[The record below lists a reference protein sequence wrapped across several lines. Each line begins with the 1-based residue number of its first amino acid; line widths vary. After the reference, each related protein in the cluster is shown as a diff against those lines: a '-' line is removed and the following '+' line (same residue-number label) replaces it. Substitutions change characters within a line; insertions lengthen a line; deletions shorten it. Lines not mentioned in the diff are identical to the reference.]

1 MNTDFRIF
9 WQFNRLQRYKKKLN
23 IENIPSEEDKNYAVF
38 AFFFIFSSR
47 ALAYIIFFLYLC
59 GSIWCMMQKKEF
71 TSDEEQMIQHEFELL
86 LDDYAHTPHRQK
98 VELITHAFNFAH
110 KAHYGVR
117 RLSGEPY
124 IMHPLAVARI
134 CVKEIGLGSTS
145 ICAALLHDVVED
157 TDYTVEDI
165 AGLFGEKIAQIVGG
179 LTKISGG
186 VFGSQA
192 SEQAENFRKLLLTIS
207 DDIRVVLIKIADRL
221 HNMRTLGAQPKD
233 KQYKIAGETQY
244 IYAPLAHRLGLFPIK
259 TELEDLSFKYEHPE
273 TWQEIHDKLEKVKAN
288 QMDSYE
294 HFAQPIRER
303 LTSMGYSFTLKARIK
318 SVYSIWKKMVRQ
330 QCSFEDVYDLLA
342 VRIIFTPKDSLSE
355 KDQCWMIYSA
365 ITEIFRPHPERIR
378 DWISTPKAN
387 GYEALHV
394 TVMGKDG
401 QWIEVQIRTDRMH
414 EIAER
419 GYAAHWKYKTGESD
433 DSELDKW
440 LREIKDILAHP
451 DKDAME
457 FLGTFKLNLFAQE
470 VFVFT
475 PKGEIKT
482 MPLGS
487 TALDFAFML
496 HSELGEHCI
505 GAKVNHALVPL
516 SYQLKGG
523 DQIEVLTSN
532 SQHPQKEWLNMVTTA
547 KATNSLQQ
555 YFRREERRYIRHG
568 ERLVEDAISMDERLS
583 ANHDQVLARLLNYYH
598 ITTPNELYLQV
609 GQGTIRLNNIHE
621 IVVPKRGWRS
631 YIPFLRDDSSK
642 TIDKPLEAEKT
653 LELETAESQK
663 QKKKGPKAIV
673 LTDENLGKE
682 YLLSSCC
689 HPIPGDEVL
698 GYMDENG
705 QMHIHKIDCPEA
717 NLLKTSYGKR
727 IYSASW
733 NTHRVQSFV
742 ETIEMKGIDEFGIF
756 IQVLQTITED
766 FHINMRTINV
776 TSEDGIFKGIL
787 EIYVYDKN
795 ELEELLKAIRK
806 IEAVKEVRRI
816 VEN

>member
-1 MNTDFRIF
+1 MKY
-9 WQFNRLQRYKKKLN
+9 L
-23 IENIPSEEDKNYAVF
+23 
-38 AFFFIFSSR
+38 
-47 ALAYIIFFLYLC
+47 LYLC
-59 GSIWCMMQKKEF
+59 AVFWTHMQKSEF
-71 TSDEEQMIQHEFELL
+71 TPEEDLMIQREFKAL

-98 VELITHAFNFAH
+98 VELITHAFNFAY

-134 CVKEIGLGSTS
+134 CVKQIGLGSTS
-145 ICAALLHDVVED
+145 ICSALLHDVVED

-165 AGLFGEKIAQIVGG
+165 AGLFGDKIAQIVSG

-186 VFGSQA
+186 VFGDQA

-207 DDIRVVLIKIADRL
+207 EDIRVVLIKIADRL
-221 HNMRTLGAQPKD
+221 HNMRTLGSQPKE

-273 TWQEIHDKLEKVKAN
+273 TWQDIHDKLEAIKSTKLE
-288 QMDSYE
+288 SYE
-294 HFAQPIRER
+294 TFAKPIRER
-303 LTSMGYSFTLKARIK
+303 LESMGYTFTLKARIK
-318 SVYSIWKKMVRQ
+318 SVYSIWKKMMRQ
-330 QCSFEDVYDLLA
+330 QCAFEDVYDIMA
-342 VRIIFTPKDSLSE
+342 VRIIFTPNESMSE

-365 ITEIFRPHPERIR
+365 ITEIYRPHPERIR

-394 TVMGKDG
+394 TVMGKNG
-401 QWIEVQIRTDRMH
+401 EWIEVQIRTDRMH
-414 EIAER
+414 EIAEH

-440 LREIKDILAHP
+440 LQEIKDILAHP

-482 MPLGS
+482 MPMGS
-487 TALDFAFML
+487 TALDFAFLL

-505 GAKVNHALVPL
+505 GAKVNHSLVPL

-523 DQIEVLTSN
+523 DQVEVLTSN
-532 SQHPQKEWLNMVTTA
+532 SQHPQKEWLNIVTTA
-547 KATNSLQQ
+547 KAKKGLNQ
-555 YFRREERRYIRHG
+555 YFLREERKYIKHG
-568 ERLVEDAISMDERLS
+568 ERLVEDAISMDKDLA
-583 ANHDQVLARLLNYYH
+583 ANHDLTLARLLTYYAK
-598 ITTPNELYLQV
+598 TQPSELYAEV
-609 GQGTIRLNNIHE
+609 GQGAIRLDNIRE
-621 IVVPKRGWRS
+621 IVFPKRGWMS
-631 YIPFLRDDSSK
+631 YIPFIGKKDEGVKELTNEGEK
-642 TIDKPLEAEKT
+642 KEIVKP
-653 LELETAESQK
+653 
-663 QKKKGPKAIV
+663 KKGPHAIV

-682 YLLSSCC
+682 YTLSNCC

-698 GYMDENG
+698 GFLDETG
-705 QMHIHKIDCPEA
+705 KMYIHKVDCPEA
-717 NLLKTSYGKR
+717 ALLKTSYGKR
-727 IYSASW
+727 LYSATW

-742 ETIEMKGIDEFGIF
+742 ETIELKGIDKFGVF
-756 IQVLQTITED
+756 IRVLQAITTD
-766 FHINMRTINV
+766 FHINMRAINIS
-776 TSEDGIFKGIL
+776 SEDGIFKGTMEL
-787 EIYVYDKN
+787 YVYDRS
-795 ELEELLKAIRK
+795 ELDDLVKAIRK
-806 IEAVKEVRRI
+806 IDDIKEVKRVS
-816 VEN
+816 VENN

>member
-1 MNTDFRIF
+1 M
-9 WQFNRLQRYKKKLN
+9 QQ
-23 IENIPSEEDKNYAVF
+23 SE
-38 AFFFIFSSR
+38 FS
-47 ALAYIIFFLYLC
+47 
-59 GSIWCMMQKKEF
+59 QE
-71 TSDEEQMIQHEFELL
+71 EEQMIQREFEAL

-134 CVKEIGLGSTS
+134 CVREIGLGSTS
-145 ICAALLHDVVED
+145 ICSALLHDVVED

-165 AGLFGEKIAQIVGG
+165 AGLFGDKIAQIVGG

-186 VFGSQA
+186 VFGDQA
-192 SEQAENFRKLLLTIS
+192 SEQAENFRKLLITIS

-221 HNMRTLGAQPKD
+221 HNMRTLGSQPKD

-259 TELEDLSFKYEHPE
+259 TELEDLSFHYEHPE
-273 TWQEIHDKLEKVKAN
+273 TWQEIHDKLEAVKSS
-288 QMDSYE
+288 QLESYE
-294 HFAQPIRER
+294 QFAEPIRER

-318 SVYSIWKKMVRQ
+318 SVYSIWKKMMRQ
-330 QCSFEDVYDLLA
+330 QCAFEDVYDLLA
-342 VRIIFTPKDSLSE
+342 VRIIFTPNESMSE

-365 ITEIFRPHPERIR
+365 ITELYRPHPERIR

-394 TVMGKDG
+394 TVMGKNG
-401 QWIEVQIRTDRMH
+401 EWIEVQIRTDRMH

-419 GYAAHWKYKTGESD
+419 GYAAHWKYKTGEAD

-440 LREIKDILAHP
+440 IREIKEILAHP
-451 DKDAME
+451 EKDAME

-487 TALDFAFML
+487 TALDFAFLL

-505 GAKVNHALVPL
+505 GAKVNHTLVPL

-523 DQIEVLTSN
+523 DQIEILTSN
-532 SQHPQKEWLNMVTTA
+532 SQHPQKEWLDMVTTA
-547 KATNSLQQ
+547 KARNGLNQ
-555 YFRREERRYIRHG
+555 YFRREERKYAKHG
-568 ERLVEDAISMDERLS
+568 ERLVNDAITMDHDLA
-583 ANHDQVLARLLNYYH
+583 ANPETALARLLNYYELSQ
-598 ITTPNELYLQV
+598 PSELYTQV
-609 GQGTIRLNNIHE
+609 GQGAIRLDNIRE
-621 IVVPKRGWRS
+621 IVLPKRSWWS
-631 YIPFLRDDSSK
+631 HVPFIGKRGEQK
-642 TIDKPLEAEKT
+642 AAEKDPKQD
-653 LELETAESQK
+653 ESATEPKQEAAT
-663 QKKKGPKAIV
+663 QKKSKKTPHAIV
-673 LTDENLGKE
+673 LTDENLGKQ
-682 YLLSSCC
+682 YLLSNCC

-698 GYMDENG
+698 GYLDETG
-705 QMHIHKIDCPEA
+705 KMHIHKIDCPEA

-727 IYSASW
+727 IYSATW

-742 ETIEMKGIDEFGIF
+742 ETIELKGIDKFGVF
-756 IQVLQTITED
+756 IQVLQAITKD
-766 FHINMRTINV
+766 FHINMRSINV
-776 TSEDGIFKGIL
+776 SSEDGIFKGTM
-787 EIYVYDKN
+787 EIYVYDRS
-795 ELEELLKAIRK
+795 ELEQLLKALRK
-806 IEAVKEVRRI
+806 IDDIKEVRR
-816 VEN
+816 VNNE

>member
-1 MNTDFRIF
+1 
-9 WQFNRLQRYKKKLN
+9 
-23 IENIPSEEDKNYAVF
+23 
-38 AFFFIFSSR
+38 
-47 ALAYIIFFLYLC
+47 
-59 GSIWCMMQKKEF
+59 MQKSEF
-71 TSDEEQMIQHEFELL
+71 TQEEEALIQREFEAL
-86 LDDYAHTPHRQK
+86 LDDYAHTAHRQK

-124 IMHPLAVARI
+124 ILHPIAVARI
-134 CVKEIGLGSTS
+134 CVREIGLGSTS

-165 AGLFGEKIAQIVGG
+165 AGLFGDKIAQIVSG

-259 TELEDLSFKYEHPE
+259 TELEDLSFKYEHPD
-273 TWQEIHDKLEKVKAN
+273 TWQEIHDKLENIKGI
-288 QMDSYE
+288 QMENYE
-294 HFAQPIRER
+294 EFAQPIRER
-303 LTSMGYSFTLKARIK
+303 LTSMGYNFTLKARIK
-318 SVYSIWKKMVRQ
+318 SVYSIWKKMMRQ
-330 QCSFEDVYDLLA
+330 QCAFEDVYDLLA
-342 VRIIFTPKDSLSE
+342 VRIIFTPKDSWSE

-365 ITEIFRPHPERIR
+365 ITEIYRPHPERIR

-394 TVMGKDG
+394 TVMAKNG
-401 QWIEVQIRTDRMH
+401 QWVEVQIRTDRMH

-440 LREIKDILAHP
+440 LREIKDILADP
-451 DKDAME
+451 DKDALQ

-532 SQHPQKEWLNMVTTA
+532 SQHPQREWLDMVITA
-547 KATNSLQQ
+547 KARNCLNQ
-555 YFRREERRYIRHG
+555 YFRKEERRYMRHG
-568 ERLVEDAISMDERLS
+568 ERLVNDAISMDEQLA
-583 ANHDQVLARLLNYYH
+583 ANHDQSLARLLNYYH
-598 ITTPNELYLQV
+598 LNTPSELYLQV
-609 GQGTIRLNNIHE
+609 GQGALRLDNIRE
-621 IVVPKRGWRS
+621 IVIPKRGWRS
-631 YIPFLRDDSSK
+631 YIPFFGQKETSDAVRS
-642 TIDKPLEAEKT
+642 
-653 LELETAESQK
+653 ETAGAVGSETKAASND
-663 QKKKGPKAIV
+663 KKKEAPKPKKKEAHAIV

-698 GYMDENG
+698 GYQDEKG
-705 QMHIHKIDCPEA
+705 QMHIHKVDCPEA
-717 NLLKTSYGKR
+717 TLLKTSYGKR
-727 IYSASW
+727 IYSATW

-742 ETIEMKGIDEFGIF
+742 ETIELKGIDKFGVF
-756 IQVLQTITED
+756 IQVMQAITKD
-766 FHINMRTINV
+766 FHINMRSINV
-776 TSEDGIFKGIL
+776 TSEDGIFKGTM
-787 EIYVYDKN
+787 EIYVYDRS
-795 ELEELLKAIRK
+795 ELDELLKALRK
-806 IEAVKEVRRI
+806 IKDIKDVRR
-816 VEN
+816 VNDN

>member
-1 MNTDFRIF
+1 
-9 WQFNRLQRYKKKLN
+9 
-23 IENIPSEEDKNYAVF
+23 
-38 AFFFIFSSR
+38 
-47 ALAYIIFFLYLC
+47 
-59 GSIWCMMQKKEF
+59 
-71 TSDEEQMIQHEFELL
+71 MIQREFEAL

-98 VELITHAFNFAH
+98 VELITHAFNFAY

-145 ICAALLHDVVED
+145 ICSALLHDVVED

-165 AGLFGEKIAQIVGG
+165 AGLFGDKIAQIVDG

-186 VFGSQA
+186 VFGDRA

-207 DDIRVVLIKIADRL
+207 EDIRVVLIKIADRL
-221 HNMRTLGAQPKD
+221 HNMRTLGSQPKD

-259 TELEDLSFKYEHPE
+259 TELEDLSFRYEHPE
-273 TWQEIHDKLEKVKAN
+273 TWQEIHDKLEAIKASKLE
-288 QMDSYE
+288 SYE
-294 HFAQPIRER
+294 VFSKPIRER
-303 LTSMGYSFTLKARIK
+303 LESMGYTFTMKARIK
-318 SVYSIWKKMVRQ
+318 TAYSIWKKMMRQ
-330 QCSFEDVYDLLA
+330 QCAFEDVYDIMA
-342 VRIIFTPKDSLSE
+342 VRIVFTPNESMSE

-365 ITEIFRPHPERIR
+365 ITEIYRPHPERIR

-394 TVMGKDG
+394 TVMGKNG
-401 QWIEVQIRTDRMH
+401 EWVEVQIRTDRMH
-414 EIAER
+414 EIAEH
-419 GYAAHWKYKTGESD
+419 GYAAHWKYETGESD

-440 LREIKDILAHP
+440 LQEIKEILAHP

-482 MPLGS
+482 MPLGA

-505 GAKVNHALVPL
+505 GAKVNHNLVPL

-523 DQIEVLTSN
+523 DQVEILTSN
-532 SQHPQKEWLNMVTTA
+532 SQHPQKEWLKLVTTA
-547 KATNSLQQ
+547 KARNGLNQ
-555 YFRREERRYIRHG
+555 YFKREERKYMKHG
-568 ERLVEDAISMDERLS
+568 ERLVADAINMDKDLA
-583 ANHDQVLARLLNYYH
+583 ANPEESLARLLDYYGSASLS
-598 ITTPNELYLQV
+598 ELYTEV
-609 GQGTIRLNNIHE
+609 GQGAIRLTNIHD
-621 IVVPKRGWRS
+621 IVFPKRGLLS
-631 YIPFLRDDSSK
+631 YIPFIGKKDTPVNERNGENQE
-642 TIDKPLEAEKT
+642 IVKP
-653 LELETAESQK
+653 
-663 QKKKGPKAIV
+663 KKGSHAIV

-682 YLLSSCC
+682 YMLSNCC

-698 GYMDENG
+698 GFLDEKG
-705 QMHIHKIDCPEA
+705 QMHIHKVDCPEA
-717 NLLKTSYGKR
+717 KLLKTSYGKR
-727 IYSASW
+727 LYSATW

-742 ETIEMKGIDEFGIF
+742 ETIELKGIDKFGVF
-756 IQVLQTITED
+756 IQVLQTITTE
-766 FHINMRTINV
+766 FHINMRAIHV
-776 TSEDGIFKGIL
+776 SSDDGIFQGTM
-787 EIYVYDKN
+787 EIYVYDKS
-795 ELEELLKAIRK
+795 ELEDLLKAIRK
-806 IEAVKEVRRI
+806 IDDIKEVKRVNI
-816 VEN
+816 D

>member
-1 MNTDFRIF
+1 MHFFYFFCARACV
-9 WQFNRLQRYKKKLN
+9 YKKKGVTLRSRLVYVY
-23 IENIPSEEDKNYAVF
+23 IRPHEKKRTKMQKSEFSQEED
-38 AFFFIFSSR
+38 
-47 ALAYIIFFLYLC
+47 L
-59 GSIWCMMQKKEF
+59 
-71 TSDEEQMIQHEFELL
+71 MIQREFEAL

-98 VELITHAFNFAH
+98 VELITHAFNFAY

-145 ICAALLHDVVED
+145 ICSALLHDVVED

-165 AGLFGEKIAQIVGG
+165 AGLFGDKIAQIVDG

-186 VFGSQA
+186 VFGDRA

-207 DDIRVVLIKIADRL
+207 EDIRVVLIKIADRL
-221 HNMRTLGAQPKD
+221 HNMRTLGSQPKD

-259 TELEDLSFKYEHPE
+259 TELEDLSFRYEHPE
-273 TWQEIHDKLEKVKAN
+273 TWQEIHDKLEAIKASKLE
-288 QMDSYE
+288 SYE
-294 HFAQPIRER
+294 VFSKPIRER
-303 LTSMGYSFTLKARIK
+303 LESMGYTFTMKARIK
-318 SVYSIWKKMVRQ
+318 TAYSIWKKMMRQ
-330 QCSFEDVYDLLA
+330 QCAFEDVYDIMA
-342 VRIIFTPKDSLSE
+342 VRIVFTPNESMSE

-365 ITEIFRPHPERIR
+365 ITEIYRPHPERIR

-394 TVMGKDG
+394 TVMGKNG
-401 QWIEVQIRTDRMH
+401 EWVEVQIRTDRMH
-414 EIAER
+414 EIAEH

-440 LREIKDILAHP
+440 LQEIKEILAHP

-482 MPLGS
+482 MPLGA

-505 GAKVNHALVPL
+505 GAKVNHNLVPL

-523 DQIEVLTSN
+523 DQVEILTSN
-532 SQHPQKEWLNMVTTA
+532 SQHPQKEWLKLVTTA
-547 KATNSLQQ
+547 RARNGLNQ
-555 YFRREERRYIRHG
+555 YFKREERKYMKHG
-568 ERLVEDAISMDERLS
+568 ERLVADAINMDKDLA
-583 ANHDQVLARLLNYYH
+583 ANPEESLARLLDYYGSASLS
-598 ITTPNELYLQV
+598 ELYTEV
-609 GQGTIRLNNIHE
+609 GQGAIRLTNIHD
-621 IVVPKRGWRS
+621 IVFPKRGLLS
-631 YIPFLRDDSSK
+631 YIPFIGKKDTPVNERNGENQE
-642 TIDKPLEAEKT
+642 IVKP
-653 LELETAESQK
+653 
-663 QKKKGPKAIV
+663 KKGSHAIV

-682 YLLSSCC
+682 YMLSNCC

-698 GYMDENG
+698 GFLDEKG
-705 QMHIHKIDCPEA
+705 QMHIHKVDCPEA
-717 NLLKTSYGKR
+717 KLLKTSYGKR
-727 IYSASW
+727 LYSATW

-742 ETIEMKGIDEFGIF
+742 ETIELKGIDKFGVF
-756 IQVLQTITED
+756 IQVLQTITTE
-766 FHINMRTINV
+766 FHINMRAIHV
-776 TSEDGIFKGIL
+776 SSDDGIFQGTM
-787 EIYVYDKN
+787 EIYVYDKS
-795 ELEELLKAIRK
+795 ELEDLLKAIRK
-806 IEAVKEVRRI
+806 IDDIKEVKRVNI
-816 VEN
+816 D

>member
-1 MNTDFRIF
+1 
-9 WQFNRLQRYKKKLN
+9 
-23 IENIPSEEDKNYAVF
+23 
-38 AFFFIFSSR
+38 
-47 ALAYIIFFLYLC
+47 
-59 GSIWCMMQKKEF
+59 MQKSEF
-71 TSDEEQMIQHEFELL
+71 TPEEEQMIQREFEAL

-134 CVKEIGLGSTS
+134 CVREIGLGSTS
-145 ICAALLHDVVED
+145 ICSALLHDVVED

-165 AGLFGEKIAQIVGG
+165 AGLFGDKIAQIVGG

-186 VFGSQA
+186 VFGDQA

-273 TWQEIHDKLEKVKAN
+273 TWQEIHDKLEKIKGT
-288 QMDSYE
+288 QMENYE
-294 HFAQPIRER
+294 EFAQPIRER
-303 LTSMGYSFTLKARIK
+303 LTSMGYQFTLKARIK
-318 SVYSIWKKMVRQ
+318 SVYSIWKKMMRQ
-330 QCSFEDVYDLLA
+330 QCAFEDVYDLLA

-365 ITEIFRPHPERIR
+365 ITEMYRPHPERIR

-394 TVMGKDG
+394 TVMANNG
-401 QWIEVQIRTDRMH
+401 QWVEVQIRTDRMH

-440 LREIKDILAHP
+440 IREIKEILAHP

-475 PKGEIKT
+475 PKGEVKT

-487 TALDFAFML
+487 TALDFAFLL

-505 GAKVNHALVPL
+505 GAKVNHTLVPL
-516 SYQLKGG
+516 SYRLKGG
-523 DQIEVLTSN
+523 DQIEILTSS
-532 SQHPQKEWLNMVTTA
+532 SQHPQKEWLGMVTTA
-547 KATNSLQQ
+547 KARNGLQL
-555 YFRREERRYIRHG
+555 YFRREERRYIKHG
-568 ERLVEDAISMDERLS
+568 ERLVEDAISMDERLA
-583 ANHDQVLARLLNYYH
+583 ANHDQALARLLSYYQLN
-598 ITTPNELYLQV
+598 TPNELYSQV
-609 GQGTIRLNNIHE
+609 GQGAIRLDNIRE
-621 IVVPKRGWRS
+621 IVFPKRGWRS
-631 YIPFLRDDSSK
+631 YIPFLGKKEEEIEESK
-642 TIDKPLEAEKT
+642 KSV
-653 LELETAESQK
+653 AESPK
-663 QKKKGPKAIV
+663 PETKKSKKKEPHAIV
-673 LTDENLGKE
+673 LTEENLGKQ
-682 YLLSSCC
+682 YLLSNCC

-698 GYMDENG
+698 GYLDEEG
-705 QMHIHKIDCPEA
+705 KMHIHKIDCPEA
-717 NLLKTSYGKR
+717 VLLKTSYGKR
-727 IYSASW
+727 IYSATW

-742 ETIEMKGIDEFGIF
+742 ETIEFKGIDKFGVF
-756 IQVLQTITED
+756 IQVMQTISQD
-766 FHINMRTINV
+766 FHINVRTVHV
-776 TSEDGIFKGIL
+776 TSEDGIFKGMMEL
-787 EIYVYDKN
+787 YVYDRK
-795 ELEELLKAIRK
+795 ELDDLFKAIRK
-806 IEAVKEVRRI
+806 IDDIKEVKR
-816 VEN
+816 VNKNDNEKDF

>member
-1 MNTDFRIF
+1 MSN
-9 WQFNRLQRYKKKLN
+9 K
-23 IENIPSEEDKNYAVF
+23 
-38 AFFFIFSSR
+38 AFTP
-47 ALAYIIFFLYLC
+47 
-59 GSIWCMMQKKEF
+59 E
-71 TSDEEQMIQHEFELL
+71 EEQLIQREFEAL

-98 VELITHAFNFAH
+98 VELITHAFNFANQ
-110 KAHYGVR
+110 AHYGVR

-124 IMHPLAVARI
+124 ILHPIAVARI

-145 ICAALLHDVVED
+145 ICSALLHDVVED

-165 AGLFGEKIAQIVGG
+165 AGLFGDKIAQIVSG

-186 VFGSQA
+186 VFGDQA

-259 TELEDLSFKYEHPE
+259 TELEDLSFKYEHPD
-273 TWQEIHDKLEKVKAN
+273 TWQEIHDKLEAVKNA
-288 QMDSYE
+288 QMESFE
-294 HFAQPIRER
+294 QFAIPIRER
-303 LTSMGYSFTLKARIK
+303 LTSMGYHFTLKARIK
-318 SVYSIWKKMVRQ
+318 SVYSVWKKMVRQ
-330 QCSFEDVYDLLA
+330 QCAFEDVYDLLA
-342 VRIIFTPKDSLSE
+342 VRIIFTPNESMSE

-365 ITEIFRPHPERIR
+365 ITELYRPHPERIR
-378 DWISTPKAN
+378 DWISMPKAN

-394 TVMGKDG
+394 TVMGKNG
-401 QWIEVQIRTDRMH
+401 EWIEVQIRTDRMH

-433 DSELDKW
+433 ESELDKW

-451 DKDAME
+451 EKDAME

-487 TALDFAFML
+487 TVLDFAFML

-516 SYQLKGG
+516 SYRLKGG
-523 DQIEVLTSN
+523 DQIEILSSN
-532 SQHPQKEWLNMVTTA
+532 SQHPQKEWFDMVTTA
-547 KATNSLQQ
+547 KARNGLNQ
-555 YFRREERRYIRHG
+555 YFRREERKYVEHG
-568 ERLVEDAISMDERLS
+568 KRLVEDAIAIDSALS
-583 ANHDQVLARLLNYYH
+583 ANHDVALGRLLNYYQL
-598 ITTPNELYLQV
+598 TQPTELYSQV
-609 GQGTIRLNNIHE
+609 GQGVIRLDNLRE
-621 IVVPKRGWRS
+621 IVYPKRGWRS
-631 YIPFLRDDSSK
+631 YIPFMG
-642 TIDKPLEAEKT
+642 
-653 LELETAESQK
+653 
-663 QKKKGPKAIV
+663 KKKDEGVNGLKDEGTKDIVKPKKGAHTIT
-673 LTDENLGKE
+673 LTDDELNKKFV
-682 YLLSSCC
+682 LSNCC

-698 GYMDENG
+698 GYLDEQG
-705 QMHIHKIDCPEA
+705 VMHIHKIDCPEA

-727 IYSASW
+727 IYSATW

-742 ETIEMKGIDEFGIF
+742 ETIELKGIDKFGVF
-756 IQVLQTITED
+756 VQVLQTITKD
-766 FHINMRTINV
+766 FHINMRSINV
-776 TSEDGIFKGIL
+776 SSDDGIFKGTM
-787 EIYVYDKN
+787 EIYVYDRK

-806 IEAVKEVRRI
+806 IDDIKEVKRI
-816 VEN
+816 NVES

>member
-1 MNTDFRIF
+1 
-9 WQFNRLQRYKKKLN
+9 
-23 IENIPSEEDKNYAVF
+23 
-38 AFFFIFSSR
+38 
-47 ALAYIIFFLYLC
+47 
-59 GSIWCMMQKKEF
+59 MQKSEF
-71 TSDEEQMIQHEFELL
+71 TQDEDLMIQREFEAL

-98 VELITHAFNFAH
+98 VELITHAFNFAY

-134 CVKEIGLGSTS
+134 CVKQIGLGSTS
-145 ICAALLHDVVED
+145 ICSALLHDVVED

-165 AGLFGEKIAQIVGG
+165 AGLFGDKIAQIVSG

-186 VFGSQA
+186 VFGDQA

-207 DDIRVVLIKIADRL
+207 EDIRVVLIKIADRL
-221 HNMRTLGAQPKD
+221 HNMRTLGSQPKE

-259 TELEDLSFKYEHPE
+259 TELEDLSFRYEHPE
-273 TWQEIHDKLEKVKAN
+273 TWQEIHDKLEDIKASKLEN
-288 QMDSYE
+288 YE
-294 HFAQPIRER
+294 TFAKPIRER
-303 LTSMGYSFTLKARIK
+303 LESMGYTFTLKARIK
-318 SVYSIWKKMVRQ
+318 SVYSIWKKMMRQ
-330 QCSFEDVYDLLA
+330 QCAFEDVYDIMA
-342 VRIIFTPKDSLSE
+342 VRIIFTPNESMSE

-365 ITEIFRPHPERIR
+365 ITEIYRPHPERIR

-394 TVMGKDG
+394 TVMGKNG
-401 QWIEVQIRTDRMH
+401 EWIEVQIRTDRMH
-414 EIAER
+414 EIAEH

-440 LREIKDILAHP
+440 LQEIKEILAHP

-482 MPLGS
+482 MPLGA
-487 TALDFAFML
+487 TALDFAFLL

-505 GAKVNHALVPL
+505 GAKVNHSLVPL

-532 SQHPQKEWLNMVTTA
+532 SQHPQKEWLKIVTTA
-547 KATNSLQQ
+547 KAKKSLNQ
-555 YFRREERRYIRHG
+555 YFLREERRYIKHG
-568 ERLVEDAISMDERLS
+568 ERLVEDAISMDKDLAS
-583 ANHDQVLARLLNYYH
+583 NHDLALARLLTYYAM
-598 ITTPNELYLQV
+598 TQPSELYAEV
-609 GQGTIRLNNIHE
+609 GQGAIRLDNIHD
-621 IVVPKRGWRS
+621 IVFPKRGWRS
-631 YIPFLRDDSSK
+631 YIPFIGKKDDGVK
-642 TIDKPLEAEKT
+642 ELPAEGVEKKEIVKP
-653 LELETAESQK
+653 
-663 QKKKGPKAIV
+663 KKGPHAIV

-682 YLLSSCC
+682 YTLSNCC

-698 GYMDENG
+698 GFLDETG
-705 QMHIHKIDCPEA
+705 KMYIHKVDCPEA
-717 NLLKTSYGKR
+717 ALLKTSSVKR
-727 IYSASW
+727 LYSATW

-742 ETIEMKGIDEFGIF
+742 ETIELKGIDKFGVF
-756 IQVLQTITED
+756 IRVLQAITTD
-766 FHINMRTINV
+766 FHINMRAINIS
-776 TSEDGIFKGIL
+776 SEDGIFKGTMEL
-787 EIYVYDKN
+787 YVYDRS
-795 ELEELLKAIRK
+795 ELEDLLKAIRK
-806 IEAVKEVRRI
+806 IENIKEVKRVS
-816 VEN
+816 VENN

>member
-1 MNTDFRIF
+1 MQKSEFS
-9 WQFNRLQRYKKKLN
+9 Q
-23 IENIPSEEDKNYAVF
+23 EED
-38 AFFFIFSSR
+38 
-47 ALAYIIFFLYLC
+47 L
-59 GSIWCMMQKKEF
+59 
-71 TSDEEQMIQHEFELL
+71 MIQREFEAL

-98 VELITHAFNFAH
+98 VELITHAFNFAY

-145 ICAALLHDVVED
+145 ICSALLHDVVED

-165 AGLFGEKIAQIVGG
+165 AGLFGDKIAQIVDG

-186 VFGSQA
+186 VFGDRA

-207 DDIRVVLIKIADRL
+207 EDIRVVLIKIADRL
-221 HNMRTLGAQPKD
+221 HNMRTLGSQPKD

-259 TELEDLSFKYEHPE
+259 TELEDLSFRYEHPE
-273 TWQEIHDKLEKVKAN
+273 TWQEIHDKLEAIKASKLE
-288 QMDSYE
+288 SYE
-294 HFAQPIRER
+294 VFSKPIRER
-303 LTSMGYSFTLKARIK
+303 LESMGYTFTMKARIK
-318 SVYSIWKKMVRQ
+318 TAYSIWKKMMRQ
-330 QCSFEDVYDLLA
+330 QCAFEDVYDIMA
-342 VRIIFTPKDSLSE
+342 VRIVFTPNESMSE

-365 ITEIFRPHPERIR
+365 ITEIYRPHPERIR

-394 TVMGKDG
+394 TVMGKNG
-401 QWIEVQIRTDRMH
+401 EWVEVQIRTDRMH
-414 EIAER
+414 EIAEH

-440 LREIKDILAHP
+440 LQEIKEILAHP

-482 MPLGS
+482 MPLGA

-505 GAKVNHALVPL
+505 GAKVNHNLVPL

-523 DQIEVLTSN
+523 DQVEILTSN
-532 SQHPQKEWLNMVTTA
+532 SQHPQKEWLKLVTTA
-547 KATNSLQQ
+547 KARNGLNQ
-555 YFRREERRYIRHG
+555 YFKREERKYMKHG
-568 ERLVEDAISMDERLS
+568 ERLVADAINMDKDLA
-583 ANHDQVLARLLNYYH
+583 ANPEESLARLLDYYGSASLS
-598 ITTPNELYLQV
+598 ELYTEV
-609 GQGTIRLNNIHE
+609 GQGAIRLTNIHD
-621 IVVPKRGWRS
+621 IVFPKRGLLS
-631 YIPFLRDDSSK
+631 YIPFIGKKDTPVNERNGENQE
-642 TIDKPLEAEKT
+642 IVKP
-653 LELETAESQK
+653 
-663 QKKKGPKAIV
+663 KKGSHAIV

-682 YLLSSCC
+682 YMLSNCC

-698 GYMDENG
+698 GFLDEKG
-705 QMHIHKIDCPEA
+705 QMHIHKVDCPEA
-717 NLLKTSYGKR
+717 KLLKTSYGKR
-727 IYSASW
+727 LYSATW

-742 ETIEMKGIDEFGIF
+742 ETIELKGIDKFGVF
-756 IQVLQTITED
+756 IQVLQTITTE
-766 FHINMRTINV
+766 FHINMRAIHV
-776 TSEDGIFKGIL
+776 SSDDGIFQGTM
-787 EIYVYDKN
+787 EIYVYDKS
-795 ELEELLKAIRK
+795 ELEDLLKAIRK
-806 IEAVKEVRRI
+806 IDDIKEVKRVNI
-816 VEN
+816 D

>member
-1 MNTDFRIF
+1 MQKSEFT
-9 WQFNRLQRYKKKLN
+9 
-23 IENIPSEEDKNYAVF
+23 PEED
-38 AFFFIFSSR
+38 
-47 ALAYIIFFLYLC
+47 L
-59 GSIWCMMQKKEF
+59 
-71 TSDEEQMIQHEFELL
+71 MIQREFEALL
-86 LDDYAHTPHRQK
+86 ADYAQTPHRQK
-98 VELITHAFNFAH
+98 TELITHAFNFAY

-134 CVKEIGLGSTS
+134 CVREIGLGSTS
-145 ICAALLHDVVED
+145 ICSALLHDVVED

-165 AGLFGEKIAQIVGG
+165 AGLFGDKIAQIVSG

-259 TELEDLSFKYEHPE
+259 TELEDLSFHYEHPE
-273 TWQEIHDKLEKVKAN
+273 TWQEIHDKLEAVKAS
-288 QMDSYE
+288 QLETYE
-294 HFAQPIRER
+294 QFVAPIHER
-303 LTSMGYSFTLKARIK
+303 LTSMGYHFVLKARIK

-330 QCSFEDVYDLLA
+330 QCAFEDVYDLLA
-342 VRIIFTPKDSLSE
+342 VRIIFTPNESMSE

-365 ITEIFRPHPERIR
+365 ITELYRPHPERIR

-394 TVMGKDG
+394 TVMGANG
-401 QWIEVQIRTDRMH
+401 EWIEVQIRTDRMN

-440 LREIKDILAHP
+440 IREIKEILAHP
-451 DKDAME
+451 EKDAME

-475 PKGEIKT
+475 PAGEIKT

-487 TALDFAFML
+487 TALDFAFLL

-505 GAKVNHALVPL
+505 GAKVNHTLVPL
-516 SYQLKGG
+516 SYKLKGG
-523 DQIEVLTSN
+523 DQIEILTST
-532 SQHPQKEWLNMVTTA
+532 SQHPQQEWLEIVTTA
-547 KATNSLQQ
+547 KAKNVLNQ
-555 YFRREERRYIRHG
+555 YFRREERRYMKHG
-568 ERLVEDAISMDERLS
+568 EQLVEDAIAMDSQLA
-583 ANHDQVLARLLNYYH
+583 ANHDMVLARLLSYYGM
-598 ITTPNELYLQV
+598 TQPTELYLQV
-609 GQGTIRLNNIHE
+609 GQGAIRLDNIHE
-621 IVVPKRGWRS
+621 IVFPKRGWRS
-631 YIPFLRDDSSK
+631 YIPFIGRMSK
-642 TIDKPLEAEKT
+642 QEESVSLPKEPEPQPTENKPADKP
-653 LELETAESQK
+653 
-663 QKKKGPKAIV
+663 KKKEPHAIV
-673 LTDENLGKE
+673 LTDENLGKQ
-682 YLLSSCC
+682 YILSHCC

-698 GYMDENG
+698 GYQDNDGKMY
-705 QMHIHKIDCPEA
+705 IHKIDCPEA

-727 IYSASW
+727 IYSATW

-742 ETIEMKGIDEFGIF
+742 ETIEFKGIDKFGVF
-756 IQVLQTITED
+756 IQVLQTITTE
-766 FHINMRTINV
+766 FHINMRTVHV
-776 TSEDGIFKGIL
+776 TSEDGIFKGSM
-787 EIYVYDKN
+787 EIYVYDRS
-795 ELEELLKAIRK
+795 ELDDLLKAIRK
-806 IEAVKEVRRI
+806 IEDIKEVKRVI
-816 VEN
+816 TDN

>member
-1 MNTDFRIF
+1 
-9 WQFNRLQRYKKKLN
+9 
-23 IENIPSEEDKNYAVF
+23 
-38 AFFFIFSSR
+38 
-47 ALAYIIFFLYLC
+47 
-59 GSIWCMMQKKEF
+59 MQKSEF
-71 TSDEEQMIQHEFELL
+71 TADEELMIQREFEAL

-145 ICAALLHDVVED
+145 ICSALLHDVVED

-165 AGLFGEKIAQIVGG
+165 RGLFGDKIAQIVSG

-186 VFGSQA
+186 VFGDHA

-207 DDIRVVLIKIADRL
+207 EDIRVVLIKIADRL
-221 HNMRTLGAQPKD
+221 HNMRTLGSQPKD

-273 TWQEIHDKLEKVKAN
+273 TWQEIHDKLEQVKAG
-288 QMDSYE
+288 QMETYE
-294 HFAQPIRER
+294 HFTEPIRER
-303 LTSMGYSFTLKARIK
+303 LTSMGYTFTLKARIK
-318 SVYSIWKKMVRQ
+318 SVYSIWKKMMLK
-330 QCSFEDVYDLLA
+330 QCAFEDVYDLMA
-342 VRIIFTPKDSLSE
+342 VRIIFTPNESMSE

-365 ITEIFRPHPERIR
+365 ITELYRPHPERIR

-394 TVMGKDG
+394 TVMAKNG
-401 QWIEVQIRTDRMH
+401 QWVEVQIRTDRMH
-414 EIAER
+414 EIAEH

-433 DSELDKW
+433 EGELDKW
-440 LREIKDILAHP
+440 LQEIKEILAHP

-475 PKGEIKT
+475 PHGDIKT

-487 TALDFAFML
+487 TALDFAFLL

-505 GAKVNHALVPL
+505 GAKVNHSLVPL
-516 SYQLKGG
+516 SYRLKGG
-523 DQIEVLTSN
+523 DQIEILTSN
-532 SQHPQKEWLNMVTTA
+532 SQHPQKEWLDMVITA
-547 KATNSLQQ
+547 KARNGLNQ
-555 YFRREERRYIRHG
+555 YFRREERRYIKHG
-568 ERLVEDAISMDERLS
+568 ELLVNDAIQMDKDLA
-583 ANHDQVLARLLNYYH
+583 ANPDKAVARLLNYYGCANP
-598 ITTPNELYLQV
+598 TELYLHV
-609 GQGTIRLNNIHE
+609 GQGTIRLDNIHD
-621 IVVPKRGWRS
+621 IVMPRRGWRS
-631 YIPFLRDDSSK
+631 YIPFIGRREDN
-642 TIDKPLEAEKT
+642 IDKISAAQPLNDAATQPNDAAKP
-653 LELETAESQK
+653 
-663 QKKKGPKAIV
+663 KKKEPHAII
-673 LTDENLGKE
+673 LTDDNLGKK
-682 YLLSSCC
+682 YMLSNCC

-698 GYMDENG
+698 GYLDDEG

-717 NLLKTSYGKR
+717 ALLKTSYGKR
-727 IYSASW
+727 IYSATW

-742 ETIEMKGIDEFGIF
+742 ETIELKGIDKFGVF
-756 IQVLQTITED
+756 IQVLQAITQE
-766 FHINMRTINV
+766 FHINMRSINV
-776 TSEDGIFKGIL
+776 SSEDGIFKGTM
-787 EIYVYDKN
+787 EIYVYDKS
-795 ELEELLKAIRK
+795 ELEDLLKAIRK
-806 IEAVKEVRRI
+806 IDDIKEVKRVTI
-816 VEN
+816 EN

>member
-1 MNTDFRIF
+1 
-9 WQFNRLQRYKKKLN
+9 
-23 IENIPSEEDKNYAVF
+23 
-38 AFFFIFSSR
+38 
-47 ALAYIIFFLYLC
+47 
-59 GSIWCMMQKKEF
+59 MQKSEF
-71 TSDEEQMIQHEFELL
+71 TPEEEQMIQREFEAL

-134 CVKEIGLGSTS
+134 CVREIGLGSTS

-165 AGLFGEKIAQIVGG
+165 AGLFGDKIAQIVGG

-186 VFGSQA
+186 VFGDQA

-273 TWQEIHDKLEKVKAN
+273 TWQEIHDKLEKIKGA
-288 QMDSYE
+288 QLESYE
-294 HFAQPIRER
+294 EFAQPIRER
-303 LTSMGYSFTLKARIK
+303 LTNMGYQFILKERIK
-318 SVYSIWKKMVRQ
+318 SVYSIWKKMMRQ
-330 QCSFEDVYDLLA
+330 QCAFEDVYDLLA

-365 ITEIFRPHPERIR
+365 ITELYRPHPERIR

-394 TVMGKDG
+394 TVMANNG
-401 QWIEVQIRTDRMH
+401 QWVEVQIRTDRMH

-440 LREIKDILAHP
+440 LREIKEILAHP
-451 DKDAME
+451 EKDAME

-475 PKGEIKT
+475 PKGEVKT

-487 TALDFAFML
+487 TALDFAFLL

-516 SYQLKGG
+516 SYRLRGG
-523 DQIEVLTSN
+523 DQIEILTSS
-532 SQHPQKEWLNMVTTA
+532 SQHPQKEWLEMVTTA
-547 KATNSLQQ
+547 KARNGLQQ
-555 YFRREERRYIRHG
+555 YFKREERRYIKHG
-568 ERLVEDAISMDERLS
+568 ERLVEDAISMDPHLA
-583 ANHDQVLARLLNYYH
+583 ANHDQTLARLLSYYQLN
-598 ITTPNELYLQV
+598 TPTELYSQI
-609 GQGTIRLNNIHE
+609 GQGAIRLDNIRD
-621 IVVPKRGWRS
+621 IVFPKRGWRA
-631 YIPFLRDDSSK
+631 YIPFIGKKEEDTK
-642 TIDKPLEAEKT
+642 VAPLAEKPK
-653 LELETAESQK
+653 EVVK
-663 QKKKGPKAIV
+663 PKKGEHSIV
-673 LTDENLGKE
+673 LTDENLGKQ

-698 GYMDENG
+698 GYLDEKG
-705 QMHIHKIDCPEA
+705 KMHIHKIDCPEA
-717 NLLKTSYGKR
+717 NILKTSYGKR
-727 IYSASW
+727 IYSATW

-742 ETIEMKGIDEFGIF
+742 ETIEIKGIDKFGVF
-756 IQVLQTITED
+756 IQILQAITTD
-766 FHINMRTINV
+766 FHINIRTINV
-776 TSEDGIFKGIL
+776 TSEDGIFRGTMEL
-787 EIYVYDKN
+787 YVYDRK
-795 ELEELLKAIRK
+795 ELDDLFKAIRK
-806 IEAVKEVRRI
+806 IEDIKEVKR
-816 VEN
+816 VNKNDNEKDF